1 MKLKSTLKQAKCPLE
16 KWWEMDK
23 EKVINIIVETIE
35 TNLRKDAP
43 KELSGSDL
51 ERFIEFGRPALID
64 TATEIADKILA
75 L

>member
-1 MKLKSTLKQAKCPLE
+1 
-16 KWWEMDK
+16 MDK

-35 TNLRKDAP
+35 SNLRKDAP
-43 KELSGSDL
+43 SGLSNEDL
-51 ERFIEFGRPALID
+51 DNFIEFGRPALVN

>member
-1 MKLKSTLKQAKCPLE
+1 
-16 KWWEMDK
+16 MDK

-43 KELSGSDL
+43 KELSSSDL
-51 ERFIEFGRPALID
+51 EKFIEFGRPALID